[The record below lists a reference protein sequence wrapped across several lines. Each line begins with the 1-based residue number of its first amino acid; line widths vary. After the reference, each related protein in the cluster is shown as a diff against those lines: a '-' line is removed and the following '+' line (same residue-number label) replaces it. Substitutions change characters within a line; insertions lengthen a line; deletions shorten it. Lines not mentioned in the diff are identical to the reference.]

1 VGCFFFSDDDRTR
14 IADAN
19 ASRLGFDHTPRF
31 YRSDQSLA
39 LSRWRVTMGC
49 EPQNPASERLEKGG
63 SIGQREYVKLGSR
76 GSHRDD
82 FDRDRPGP
90 ILFLIG
96 GCVLVF
102 LALGGRRSG
111 GHLLRGR
118 VQDTIVDLA
127 SNVIRVGCVSPT
139 RTSEL
144 CLADHGYAQHAVT
157 PVPGRQNCLG
167 EQRFRCSPSFAY
179 LRLPLGG
186 RPAPAPDCVAPCIHQ
201 RPLSHRSSWRPD
213 YSFRPPGKRGGRE
226 PAQLLERLHR
236 SASRRQIRRS
246 IMLIMTSCLEN
257 RRFSE
262 RLSSAAHLT

>member
-1 VGCFFFSDDDRTR
+1 MGSGAARLVDGPRCGWRYPAGVSQWGVSRR
-14 IADAN
+14 IRQ
-19 ASRLGFDHTPRF
+19 ASGF
-31 YRSDQSLA
+31 
-39 LSRWRVTMGC
+39 
-49 EPQNPASERLEKGG
+49 EKGG

-82 FDRDRPGP
+82 FDRDRPGL

-96 GCVLVF
+96 GCVFVF
-102 LALGGRRSG
+102 LALGCRRS

-144 CLADHGYAQHAVT
+144 CLPDHGYVYHAAT

-167 EQRFRCSPSFAY
+167 EQRFRCSPSFA
-179 LRLPLGG
+179 LFTPPLGG

-201 RPLSHRSSWRPD
+201 
-213 YSFRPPGKRGGRE
+213 
-226 PAQLLERLHR
+226 
-236 SASRRQIRRS
+236 
-246 IMLIMTSCLEN
+246 
-257 RRFSE
+257 
-262 RLSSAAHLT
+262 